1 MSNDGKIQWITR
13 TAILIALLIVM
24 QLVTTPLGTTLVTG
38 SLVNM
43 MLIISVMTGGLASGL
58 TVAAI
63 SPVMAKL
70 VGIGPL
76 WELIP
81 FIILGNVTLV
91 LLWHI
96 IGNRNM
102 RKQYVPYIMA
112 LVVAAAAKFLVLY
125 IGIVLIAVPALL
137 KLPAPQAA
145 AVSGMFSFP
154 QPITALIGGAI
165 ANALLPVLK
174 KALAAR
180 QK

>member
-102 RKQYVPYIMA
+102 RKQYVPYIM
-112 LVVAAAAKFLVLY
+112 
-125 IGIVLIAVPALL
+125 
-137 KLPAPQAA
+137 
-145 AVSGMFSFP
+145 VSLRRPRSSSCFISGSYS
-154 QPITALIGGAI
+154 
-165 ANALLPVLK
+165 
-174 KALAAR
+174 
-180 QK
+180 